1 MSAKYIPAKYI
12 QNANVKKRTNL
23 SLVFGFQNRQDIQQ
37 SYFCRLTHIDPLIV
51 FESVVTQTAYQGD
64 FVQRGRYPKL
74 LTIGTAGTI
83 GGGSVEVR
91 SEIDKFVN
99 RVHVCDCHLVLGQC
113 T

>member
-1 MSAKYIPAKYI
+1 MGVSKVYTECKCR
-12 QNANVKKRTNL
+12 KGTNL